1 MTLSMHRIIPRR
13 IIQLCLLACALA
25 VTGCSDRNAG
35 RVRVSGTVD
44 FAGTPVPTAQIYFE
58 PDPAK
63 GGKGP
68 TGYAIVR
75 SGSFDTA
82 AVDGRGAVAGPMLV
96 RIDGGH
102 DPAENRMSGGEAEPR
117 MWFRDYRT
125 TVELPAGPSVHRF
138 SVPATSSPASS
149 RK

>member
-1 MTLSMHRIIPRR
+1 MTLFMHWITSPRLIP
-13 IIQLCLLACALA
+13 LWLLVCALA

-58 PDPAK
+58 PDPTK

-82 AVDGRGAVAGPMLV
+82 AADGRGAVAGPMLV
-96 RIDGGH
+96 RIDGAH
-102 DPAENRMSGGEAEPR
+102 DPAENRASSGEVEPR
-117 MWFRDYRT
+117 IWFPNYRT

-138 SVPATSSPASS
+138 SVPATSPASS